1 MSIDIIFKIAAIGIL
16 VTLISQL
23 LTRWG
28 REDIAMITTIAG
40 LIIVLLMALD
50 MVADFFQTIK
60 NVFQLY

>member
-1 MSIDIIFKIAAIGIL
+1 MNIDIIFKIAAIGIL

-28 REDIAMITTIAG
+28 REDIAMITTVAG

-60 NVFQLY
+60 SVFQLY